1 MRVELTSEISV
12 QLVDAMGDDLSV
24 ARAAWVSTKGERA
37 QDEADPARVEGLIGY
52 LMRNRHGTPFEQNS
66 LTFLV
71 RAPIF
76 VFREWH
82 RHRVGWSYN
91 ELSGRYSKLEP
102 RFYVPGPDRPLV
114 NAGSSAHPD
123 MAPGDVVQ
131 YEAVARLLEENAA
144 EAYLRYEE
152 LIEAG
157 VANEVARMVLP
168 VNVYSAMY
176 ATCNARSLM
185 HFLALRTDHPE
196 AKFPSKPMWEIAVAA
211 GIMEEHFAERFP
223 ITYRA
228 FVENGR
234 VAP

>member
-37 QDEADPARVEGLIGY
+37 QDEANPARIKGLIGY

-102 RFYVPGPDRPLV
+102 RFYVPGTNRPLI
-114 NAGSSAHPD
+114 NYGSSAHPE
-123 MAPGDVVQ
+123 MLMGDTWQ
-131 YEAVARLLEENAA
+131 YRKLERLLKEKSA
-144 EAYLRYEE
+144 EAYLHYLE
-152 LIEAG
+152 LLDDG
-157 VANEVARMVLP
+157 VANEVARMILP